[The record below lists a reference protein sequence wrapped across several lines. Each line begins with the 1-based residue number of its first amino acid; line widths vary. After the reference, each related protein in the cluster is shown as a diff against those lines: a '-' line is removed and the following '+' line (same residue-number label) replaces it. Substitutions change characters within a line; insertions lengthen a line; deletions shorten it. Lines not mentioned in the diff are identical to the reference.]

1 MPELLLRSAA
11 DVVAVRSR
19 AVPAPRPGS
28 AGYHGR
34 GDGDGFCENA
44 AASEGGGTLH

>member
-1 MPELLLRSAA
+1 MPELLWRSAGE
-11 DVVAVRSR
+11 VLAVRSR

-34 GDGDGFCENA
+34 GDGEGFCDNGA
-44 AASEGGGTLH
+44 A